1 MFCNKCKFTSFDQ
14 LESCPACGS
23 NWQQIKRELNLD
35 WLQGSYPVQSQGYQA
50 HALGL
55 EQQAEAQ
62 GDHQTQV
69 KDEIVDFAY
78 SGAPQETELEFNWE
92 DELGPSRPDKGFQAA
107 QQAQTGQ
114 QQAQEEDIAFPDLED
129 MFETGQKTAASGLS
143 EDKGAGADSGSKGVG
158 ASEQEEGQQ
167 SPGLPKQ
174 TRKRQAENSEPLPD
188 QEGLEFEL
196 EPEGEEVDISALFDE
211 LESDLD
217 SRRKKG

>member
-1 MFCNKCKFTSFDQ
+1 MFCKKCKFTSFDQ

-23 NWQQIKRELNLD
+23 SWQQIKRELNLD

-55 EQQAEAQ
+55 EQQAEAEDDQ
-62 GDHQTQV
+62 GQAKEDFA
-69 KDEIVDFAY
+69 DFAY
-78 SGAPQETELEFNWE
+78 SGASQEMELEFNWE
-92 DELGPSRPDKGFQAA
+92 DEPGPSRPDKGFQAA

-114 QQAQEEDIAFPDLED
+114 QQAQEEDIDFPDLED
-129 MFETGQKTAASGLS
+129 MFKTGQKTAASGLS

-158 ASEQEEGQQ
+158 ASGHGQGQQ
-167 SPGLPKQ
+167 SPGLPH
-174 TRKRQAENSEPLPD
+174 QARNIQDENSEHLPD

-211 LESDLD
+211 LESNLD